1 MKNIYELL
9 DIIDEQTSQS
19 ELAVMEAMILSFDKA
34 STIMESYDGDDIGCF
49 GMIMESANDE
59 SAVKKILLFIPRLI
73 ASLFKSLRDAMS
85 KKNKAVNI
93 TAPKPLPVKKDSD
106 LGKKLAMAG
115 AGAAVVCTGASVA
128 IMGPKNAKETFIDS
142 TVNEIK
148 DRKHKKESARDLR
161 RVIDDYNR
169 RKKDLSEFRIQRIK
183 DTKIFINDKGEW
195 LIKSIY
201 LENELE
207 NLKDYVDTFCILCN
221 NENRRPVEKKE
232 HHKKYN
238 YEHYVAN
245 RAGSV
250 IECSDLAKAPFYL
263 CCHGGYSDKLDSWI
277 AKANKLLDYVTSK
290 ELEARI
296 TNSITKL
303 ITDLENAGKTAKVID
318 KTSDGDN
325 KEVGTKDLTTSYSKN
340 KLAKYTTELPKFVL
354 QIIKDYAEILSDILT
369 EVNKQVKIL
378 EEAINKNNNS
388 SVNESK
394 TSDTESK

>member
-1 MKNIYELL
+1 MENIYELL
-9 DIIDEQTSQS
+9 DVIDEQANQS

-34 STIMESYDGDDIGCF
+34 STIMESYDGNDIGCF

-93 TAPKPLPVKKDSD
+93 TAPKPLSVKKDSD
-106 LGKKLAMAG
+106 LGKKLAIAG
-115 AGAAVVCTGASVA
+115 AGAAVVCAGASVA
-128 IMGPKNAKETFIDS
+128 IMGPKNVKEVADSIID
-142 TVNEIK
+142 EAK
-148 DRKHKKESARDLR
+148 DRKHKKESARDLGC
-161 RVIDDYNR
+161 VIDDYNR
-169 RKKDLSEFRIQRIK
+169 RKKDVSEFRIQRIK

-201 LENELE
+201 LEHELDK
-207 NLKDYVDTFCILCN
+207 LKYYVDTFCILCN
-221 NENRRPVEKKE
+221 NENRRPVEKNE

-245 RAGSV
+245 SAGSV

-263 CCHGGYSDKLDSWI
+263 CCQGGYSDKLDSWI

-318 KTSDGDN
+318 RTSDGDK

-354 QIIKDYAEILSDILT
+354 QIIKDYAEILSDILA

-378 EEAINKNNNS
+378 EDAINKNNNS

-394 TSDTESK
+394 TPDTESK